1 MMIKHK
7 FKENDYITTHRFGVV
22 RITHIAGNR
31 LFFKTGGVTR
41 SIKVDEATP
50 ITLDDQEIYAGARVH
65 YLGTAWNPEDFGTA
79 IRPHETIEG
88 AWWVKWDSNGSELHI
103 GDCHDGD
110 NYVVL
115 HPATSETPSLDESIK
130 NVEFEIESLKKVL
143 EELKEERDSIFVRLV
158 YTGNGKF
165 DLQYSTTEPK
175 EDRNH
180 ELFRQKVNIK
190 KLDKIISEKRIS

>member
-41 SIKVDEATP
+41 SIKADEATP
-50 ITLDDQEIYAGARVH
+50 ITFDDKVIYAGARVH
-65 YLGTAWNPEDFGTA
+65 YLGSSTSQEDFGTA
-79 IRPHETIEG
+79 IRPHEVIPDS
-88 AWWVKWDSNGSELHI
+88 WWVKWDSDGSELHI
-103 GDCHDGD
+103 GSHGE

-115 HPATSETPSLDESIK
+115 HPTTAETPSVDESIK